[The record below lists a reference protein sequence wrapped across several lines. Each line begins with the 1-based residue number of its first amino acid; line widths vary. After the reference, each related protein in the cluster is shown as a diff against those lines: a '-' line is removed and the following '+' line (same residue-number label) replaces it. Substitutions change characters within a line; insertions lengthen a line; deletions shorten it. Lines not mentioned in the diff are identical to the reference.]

1 LLTIHHSRAC
11 WRQDGG
17 MTTIETEAATVG
29 LPEAADR
36 LGVHRA
42 TVNDMVRSG
51 RLPAH
56 REGAHWR
63 IDRQVFEQ
71 FAASYV
77 KPPNAPARRARG
89 IPTSAPA
96 LLALLGEFGSA
107 SAAELA
113 PLLGLHEG
121 NVRKHLRLLEHEGHV
136 RRRPDGEWELSTS
149 A

>member
-1 LLTIHHSRAC
+1 
-11 WRQDGG
+11 
-17 MTTIETEAATVG
+17 MTAIETEEATVG

-63 IDRQVFEQ
+63 IDRAVFEQ
-71 FAASYV
+71 FASSYV
-77 KPPNAPARRARG
+77 KPPNAPARRPRG
-89 IPTSAPA
+89 LPTSAPR
-96 LLALLGEFGSA
+96 LLELLQEFGSA

-113 PLLGLHEG
+113 PLVDLHEG
-121 NVRKHLRLLEHEGHV
+121 NVRKHLCLLELTGEI
-136 RRRPDGEWELSTS
+136 RRRPDGEWELTTS
-149 A
+149 V

>member
-1 LLTIHHSRAC
+1 
-11 WRQDGG
+11 
-17 MTTIETEAATVG
+17 MTAIETEHATVG

-63 IDRQVFEQ
+63 IDRKALEQ
-71 FAASYV
+71 FASTYV
-77 KPPNAPARRARG
+77 KPPNAPARRPRG
-89 IPTSAPA
+89 LPTSAPA
-96 LLALLGEFGSA
+96 LLKLLEEFGSA

-113 PLLGLHEG
+113 PLLDLHEG
-121 NVRKHLRLLEHEGHV
+121 NVRKHLRLLEHSGQV
-136 RRRPDGEWELSTS
+136 RRRPDGEWEVSMS
-149 A
+149 G

>member
-1 LLTIHHSRAC
+1 
-11 WRQDGG
+11 
-17 MTTIETEAATVG
+17 MTAIETADGTLG

-56 REGAHWR
+56 RDGAHWR
-63 IDRQVFEQ
+63 IDRAVFEE
-71 FAASYV
+71 FASTYV
-77 KPPNAPARRARG
+77 KPPNAPARRPRG
-89 IPTSAPA
+89 MPTSTPA
-96 LLALLGEFGSA
+96 LFELLREFGSA
-107 SAAELA
+107 SAEELA
-113 PLLGLHEG
+113 PLLDLHDG
-121 NVRKHLRLLEHEGHV
+121 NVRKHLRLLEHQGHV